1 MDYYLKCY
9 DLFIFSSFLG
19 GGGGGG
25 GGWGGGGGVVKHP
38 VYEHSPWIGV
48 LTDADPENHD
58 VLAKFIYPF
67 LLSVLFQ

>member
-9 DLFIFSSFLG
+9 DLFIFSSFFFWG
-19 GGGGGG
+19 A
-25 GGWGGGGGVVKHP
+25 GWGGGGGVVKHP

-58 VLAKFIYPF
+58 VLAKFIYLF
-67 LLSVLFQ
+67 LSSVLFQ